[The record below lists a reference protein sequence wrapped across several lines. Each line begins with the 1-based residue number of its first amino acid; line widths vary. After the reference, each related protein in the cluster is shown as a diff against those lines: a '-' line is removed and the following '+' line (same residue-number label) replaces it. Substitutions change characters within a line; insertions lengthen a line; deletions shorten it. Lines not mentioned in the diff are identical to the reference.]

1 MARIEIIGGP
11 HSSYVWVVRMVCE
24 EKQVPYDLTIAAPQ
38 SPESHAIHPLGKIP
52 SMRHGEVALFESKAI
67 ATYIDRAFP
76 GLRLIPDD
84 AFGMAEV
91 EQWVSCVNT
100 TVDPLLIRNYVLA
113 HLIPTGA
120 DGQPDRTVIDRLLPA
135 MRTQILAL
143 DKAVGKTGHL
153 AGQGFTLADIN
164 LMPVLYFVQRF
175 PEGAEMVR
183 SAGALA
189 DYFAR
194 HAERPSY
201 NATIPPPHTPEVVAR
216 IRAAAAAREPVA

>member
-1 MARIEIIGGP
+1 VANAF
-11 HSSYVWVVRMVCE
+11 SSSANASDNRTE
-24 EKQVPYDLTIAAPQ
+24 TPGTPQAA
-38 SPESHAIHPLGKIP
+38 
-52 SMRHGEVALFESKAI
+52 
-67 ATYIDRAFP
+67 
-76 GLRLIPDD
+76 
-84 AFGMAEV
+84 
-91 EQWVSCVNT
+91 
-100 TVDPLLIRNYVLA
+100 
-113 HLIPTGA
+113 
-120 DGQPDRTVIDRLLPA
+120 LPA
-135 MRTQILAL
+135 GLPAQATVSSR
-143 DKAVGKTGHL
+143 VW
-153 AGQGFTLADIN
+153 GFTLADIN

>member
-1 MARIEIIGGP
+1 
-11 HSSYVWVVRMVCE
+11 
-24 EKQVPYDLTIAAPQ
+24 
-38 SPESHAIHPLGKIP
+38 
-52 SMRHGEVALFESKAI
+52 
-67 ATYIDRAFP
+67 
-76 GLRLIPDD
+76 
-84 AFGMAEV
+84 
-91 EQWVSCVNT
+91 VSCVNT

-153 AGQGFTLADIN
+153 AGQGLTLADIN